1 MVDTSP
7 DYYGRVPSPE
17 HPQNHKKIYRRRRIL
32 IFSTAVVVLAA
43 GVYLPTTLLAPLDE
57 MAAELSTYTPPVAA
71 AAQVSL
77 PDYGASG
84 IAMVGREGLLASSGT
99 TEPVPIASVS
109 KVITALVVLDAKPI
123 AAGEEGESINF
134 TSADV
139 QIYNDYLADNGSVKP
154 VSAGEVLSQRDVF
167 ELMLVGSA
175 NNYAQSLVNWAFGSE
190 EEYAVAAAAWLADN
204 GMTSTS
210 ITDATGMSPLNT
222 STPTDLVVLGELALA
237 EPTVAE
243 IVSQKSVTVPDV
255 GSLSNTNTL
264 LGVDGIDG
272 IKTGTLD
279 EAGACLLFSAD
290 VLVDDQTV
298 TLVGVVLG
306 GDTHTQINGAV
317 RELISGVISGFQKVT
332 LTTAGDSFGSYS
344 SVWGETTNFVAAEDS
359 SLVVWS
365 DTPVTAT
372 VATDPITLVEEGTEV
387 GAVTFVAGSQQVSV
401 PLTATASIEDP
412 GAWWRLT
419 HPEDLF

>member
-1 MVDTSP
+1 
-7 DYYGRVPSPE
+7 VPSPE
-17 HPQNHKKIYRRRRIL
+17 HPQNRKKIYRRRRIV
-32 IFSTAVVVLAA
+32 IAVAAIVVLAA
-43 GVYLPTTLLAPLDE
+43 GVYVPSTLLAPLDTV
-57 MAAELSTYTPPVAA
+57 AAELTPYTPPVATA
-71 AAQVSL
+71 AAVTV

-84 IAMVGREGLLASSGT
+84 IAMVGGTGLLASSGT

-109 KVITALVVLDAKPI
+109 KVITALVVLQSKPL
-123 AAGEEGESINF
+123 AAGEEGESITF

-139 QIYNDYLADNGSVKP
+139 QIYNDYLAENGSVKP
-154 VSAGEVLSQRDVF
+154 VAAGEVLSQRDVL

-190 EEYAVAAAAWLADN
+190 AEYATAAATWLADQ

-222 STPTDLVVLGELALA
+222 STPTDLVILGELALA
-237 EPTVAE
+237 DPTVAE

-255 GSLSNTNTL
+255 GDLSNTNTL
-264 LGVDGIDG
+264 LGIDGIDG

-290 VLVDDQTV
+290 VLVEDQTV

-317 RELISGVISGFQKVT
+317 RELISGVIAGFEKVT
-332 LTTAGDSFGSYS
+332 LTTAGDSFGSYT
-344 SVWGETTNFVAAEDS
+344 SVWGDSTDFVAAEDS
-359 SLVVWS
+359 SIVVWS

-372 VATDPITLVEEGTEV
+372 VSTNPITVVEEGTEV
-387 GAVTFVAGSQQVSV
+387 GSVTFVAGSQQVSV
-401 PLTATASIEDP
+401 PLRATATIDDP
-412 GAWWRLT
+412 GAWWRMT
-419 HPEDLF
+419 HPEEVF

>member
-1 MVDTSP
+1 
-7 DYYGRVPSPE
+7 
-17 HPQNHKKIYRRRRIL
+17 
-32 IFSTAVVVLAA
+32 VVLAA
-43 GVYLPTTLLAPLDE
+43 GVYLPMSLLAPLDNV
-57 MAAELSTYTPPVAA
+57 AAELAPYTPPAA
-71 AAQVSL
+71 TAAQVTV

-84 IAMVGREGLLASSGT
+84 IAMVGGTGLLASAGT
-99 TEPVPIASVS
+99 TEPVPIASIS
-109 KVITALVVLDAKPI
+109 KVITALVVLGVKPL
-123 AAGEEGESINF
+123 AAGEEGESITF

-154 VSAGEVLSQRDVF
+154 VAAGEVLSQRDVL

-190 EEYAVAAAAWLADN
+190 AEYATAAAAWLADQ

-210 ITDATGMSPLNT
+210 ITDSTGMSPLNT
-222 STPTDLVVLGELALA
+222 STPTDLVILGELALA
-237 EPTVAE
+237 DPTVAE

-255 GSLSNTNTL
+255 GALSNTNTL

-279 EAGACLLFSAD
+279 EAGACLLFSAN

-306 GDTHTQINGAV
+306 GDTHPQINAAV

-344 SVWGETTNFVAAEDS
+344 SVWGESTNFVAAEDS
-359 SLVVWS
+359 AIVVWS

-372 VATDPITLVEEGTEV
+372 VSTDPITFVDAGTEV
-387 GAVTFVAGSQQVSV
+387 GSVTFVAGSQQVSV
-401 PLTATASIEDP
+401 PLLATAAIEDP
-412 GAWWRLT
+412 GAWWRIT
-419 HPEDLF
+419 HPEEVF